1 MSQEIIERLTRIETK
16 TDALL
21 DHKAD
26 QEKRIRS
33 LEKKWYTSIGA
44 LFIALATFFKSLFHL

>member
-1 MSQEIIERLTRIETK
+1 MESEIIQRLTRIETK
-16 TDALL
+16 TDTLL
-21 DHKAD
+21 DHKID

>member
-1 MSQEIIERLTRIETK
+1 MSKEIIERLTRIESK
-16 TDALL
+16 TDTLL
-21 DHKAD
+21 EQKAD
-26 QEKRIRS
+26 HEKRVRS